1 MYRSFA
7 LEYRNFLTLG
17 FSILTFSEKSHGLR
31 RRRARGGAQKQALVP
46 RGDRLDQKRLEIE
59 SSFAHTGWTNMAE
72 VPCFRNSFMYGIGAG
87 VVTGVVYNLAL
98 SRNPM
103 KLAFSTYGLVT
114 FGKLGAVDYCCNHFS
129 QVIISNADTITART
143 SWR

>member
-1 MYRSFA
+1 
-7 LEYRNFLTLG
+7 
-17 FSILTFSEKSHGLR
+17 
-31 RRRARGGAQKQALVP
+31 
-46 RGDRLDQKRLEIE
+46 
-59 SSFAHTGWTNMAE
+59 MAE

-114 FGKLGAVDYCCNHFS
+114 FGKLGVLCLVYLKECIHS
-129 QVIISNADTITART
+129 QVTISNADTITART

>member
-1 MYRSFA
+1 MAYA
-7 LEYRNFLTLG
+7 EDEPEEDQPRN
-17 FSILTFSEKSHGLR
+17 
-31 RRRARGGAQKQALVP
+31 
-46 RGDRLDQKRLEIE
+46 RLW
-59 SSFAHTGWTNMAE
+59 FPGVTGWTNMAE

-114 FGKLGAVDYCCNHFS
+114 FGRRVNLEFPLINS
-129 QVIISNADTITART
+129 QLQVTISNAATTTGRT

>member
-1 MYRSFA
+1 MAYA
-7 LEYRNFLTLG
+7 EDEPEEEQPRN
-17 FSILTFSEKSHGLR
+17 
-31 RRRARGGAQKQALVP
+31 
-46 RGDRLDQKRLEIE
+46 RLW
-59 SSFAHTGWTNMAE
+59 FPGVTGWTNMAE

-114 FGKLGAVDYCCNHFS
+114 FGKMSLAWKYLLPNTNS
-129 QVIISNADTITART
+129 PLQVTISNAATTTERT

>member
-1 MYRSFA
+1 
-7 LEYRNFLTLG
+7 
-17 FSILTFSEKSHGLR
+17 
-31 RRRARGGAQKQALVP
+31 
-46 RGDRLDQKRLEIE
+46 
-59 SSFAHTGWTNMAE
+59 MAE

-114 FGKLGAVDYCCNHFS
+114 FGKLGALCLVYLKECIHS
-129 QVIISNADTITART
+129 QVTISNAATITART

>member
-1 MYRSFA
+1 MAYA
-7 LEYRNFLTLG
+7 EDEPEEEQPRN
-17 FSILTFSEKSHGLR
+17 
-31 RRRARGGAQKQALVP
+31 
-46 RGDRLDQKRLEIE
+46 RLW
-59 SSFAHTGWTNMAE
+59 FPGVTGWTNMAE

-114 FGKLGAVDYCCNHFS
+114 FGRMSLTWTYLF
-129 QVIISNADTITART
+129 
-143 SWR
+143 

>member
-1 MYRSFA
+1 
-7 LEYRNFLTLG
+7 
-17 FSILTFSEKSHGLR
+17 
-31 RRRARGGAQKQALVP
+31 
-46 RGDRLDQKRLEIE
+46 
-59 SSFAHTGWTNMAE
+59 MAE

-114 FGKLGAVDYCCNHFS
+114 FGKLGVLCLVYFSKECIHS
-129 QVIISNADTITART
+129 QVTISNAATITART

>member
-1 MYRSFA
+1 
-7 LEYRNFLTLG
+7 
-17 FSILTFSEKSHGLR
+17 
-31 RRRARGGAQKQALVP
+31 
-46 RGDRLDQKRLEIE
+46 
-59 SSFAHTGWTNMAE
+59 MAE

-114 FGKLGAVDYCCNHFS
+114 FGKLGALCLVYFGKECIPS
-129 QVIISNADTITART
+129 QVTISNAGTITART

>member
-1 MYRSFA
+1 
-7 LEYRNFLTLG
+7 
-17 FSILTFSEKSHGLR
+17 
-31 RRRARGGAQKQALVP
+31 
-46 RGDRLDQKRLEIE
+46 
-59 SSFAHTGWTNMAE
+59 MAE

-114 FGKLGAVDYCCNHFS
+114 FGKLGVLCLVYIKEFIHS
-129 QVIISNADTITART
+129 QVTISNAATITART